1 MLVCGF
7 LLIPCIEVLL
17 DPVFDLGLVPLPDQT
32 VQLRKTLE
40 ASGRLEKHD
49 LHGANSVVIDTS
61 GEIDAKRDF
70 VYVAKG
76 FVNPREQLST
86 PKLVPGAARAGCP
99 ELPRHFT
106 WQKARAQVQHFV
118 LRNAE
123 DTLESPIRWCGC
135 LA

>member
-1 MLVCGF
+1 M
-7 LLIPCIEVLL
+7 
-17 DPVFDLGLVPLPDQT
+17 T
-32 VQLRKTLE
+32 
-40 ASGRLEKHD
+40 
-49 LHGANSVVIDTS
+49 DTS
-61 GEIDAKRDF
+61 GEIDAKRHF

-118 LRNAE
+118 LQNAE
-123 DTLESPIRWCGC
+123 DTVRKPDQVVRLLGKECWER